1 MKLKRNLLAAAIVA
15 AGAAAAMPAQ
25 AIDAGDWLIKI
36 GAHAIDPK
44 SNNGRLAGGAL
55 ATQVGSDTRPTIML
69 EYMLTSQLGIELIA
83 AVPFEHDIRLNGAD
97 AGSVKHLPP
106 TLSLQYHFNTQGSVM
121 PFVGAGVNYTRFSGE
136 RTRGPLAGTRLDLSN
151 SWGLAAHVGV
161 DFRLGD
167 TWFVGVDARWIDIEA
182 RVRVDGANVGTVN
195 IDPLAYGAYLGF
207 RF

>member
-1 MKLKRNLLAAAIVA
+1 MKLKHSLLAAAIIVA
-15 AGAAAAMPAQ
+15 VAPMPAQ
-25 AIDAGDWLIKI
+25 AIEAGDWLIRI
-36 GAHAIDPK
+36 GAHTIDPK
-44 SNNGRLAGGAL
+44 SDNGRLAGGAL
-55 ATQVGSDTRPTIML
+55 AARVGSDTRPTIMA
-69 EYMLTSQLGIELIA
+69 EYMFTSNLGVEIIA

-121 PFVGAGVNYTRFSGE
+121 PFVGAGLNYTRFSSE
-136 RTRGPLAGTRLDLSN
+136 TTRGPLSGTRLDLSN

-167 TWFVGVDARWIDIEA
+167 TWFVGVDARWIDIDA
-182 RVRVDGANVGTVN
+182 KTRVDGADVGTVN
-195 IDPLAYGAYLGF
+195 IDPLAYGAYVGF